1 MVWQTPRRSIS
12 SAKLPS
18 REVKAPVKPSKE
30 EQKPQMSI
38 KKVTANG
45 TSEEQEKSSKQR
57 TSIGKKL
64 AEVSNNGLPG
74 NMVKVSLSSRKV
86 TDASVQWTSLPS
98 SISKLGKVVSIAKS
112 LCGFLHLCT
121 LILGCN
127 IYTYIF
133 AD

>member
-1 MVWQTPRRSIS
+1 MVWQTPRRNIS

-38 KKVTANG
+38 KKVTTNG
-45 TSEEQEKSSKQR
+45 TSVEQEKSSKQR
-57 TSIGKKL
+57 TSIGKKS

-74 NMVKVSLSSRKV
+74 NMVKISLSSRKV

-98 SISKLGKVVSIAKS
+98 YISKLGKVISIAKS
-112 LCGFLHLCT
+112 LCGF
-121 LILGCN
+121 
-127 IYTYIF
+127 YI
-133 AD
+133 